1 MKITKRILP
10 LLIVIVVLLFVGMG
24 CSIKNKATVKAVIT
38 EELDLLKNLDSDTA
52 QKYISYKTLFPDAT
66 ENEISSSI
74 VQEVF
79 SIFFQ
84 DFNYKILN
92 IDVDNANDRAVA
104 KLRLTTPDA
113 QTLAKDYVSARLEF
127 LLRKA
132 VNDDSQNTED
142 ITCSTEECY
151 QIMYELLTNGSYK
164 SVKTEGMVELQN
176 TDRKKDQWEIISNSA
191 FENDLV
197 GGLLTYL
204 SDTDLLSPEET
215 LSVYFQT
222 LKHLTP
228 AEMSDFLGIESILN
242 SSDAIKNDI
251 ASALVEKVHTTFDY
265 EILNCTVDGYTA
277 SIETNITTFDS
288 DSVLSSYEL
297 ELETYM
303 DTPEAVY
310 DGFEKRYEKS
320 VSMLLEK
327 IENCETV
334 VTKPVTFQLI
344 NDGTSWKFD
353 DKGHILGEAIFGI
366 LNSASVEVS

>member
-1 MKITKRILP
+1 MKIIFERKRIRMKITKRILP
-10 LLIVIVVLLFVGMG
+10 LLIVIVVLFFVGMG
-24 CSIKNKATVKAVIT
+24 CSIKNKATVKAEIT

-104 KLRLTTPDA
+104 KLRLTTPDV

-176 TDRKKDQWEIISNSA
+176 TDR
-191 FENDLV
+191 
-197 GGLLTYL
+197 
-204 SDTDLLSPEET
+204 
-215 LSVYFQT
+215 
-222 LKHLTP
+222 
-228 AEMSDFLGIESILN
+228 
-242 SSDAIKNDI
+242 
-251 ASALVEKVHTTFDY
+251 
-265 EILNCTVDGYTA
+265 
-277 SIETNITTFDS
+277 
-288 DSVLSSYEL
+288 
-297 ELETYM
+297 
-303 DTPEAVY
+303 
-310 DGFEKRYEKS
+310 
-320 VSMLLEK
+320 
-327 IENCETV
+327 
-334 VTKPVTFQLI
+334 
-344 NDGTSWKFD
+344 
-353 DKGHILGEAIFGI
+353 
-366 LNSASVEVS
+366 

>member
-104 KLRLTTPDA
+104 KLRLTTPDV

>member
-10 LLIVIVVLLFVGMG
+10 LLIVIVVLFFVGMG

-66 ENEISSSI
+66 ENETASSI

-79 SIFFQ
+79 SLFFQ
-84 DFNYKILN
+84 NFNYKILN
-92 IDVDNANDRAVA
+92 VDVDNANHRAAA
-104 KLRLTTPDA
+104 KLRLTTLDTEA
-113 QTLAKDYVSARLEF
+113 LAKDFVCARLEF

-132 VNDDSQNTED
+132 ANDDSQSTED

-151 QIMYELLTNGSYK
+151 QIMYELLSNGSYDK
-164 SVKTEGMVELQN
+164 VKTEGFVELQN
-176 TDRKKDQWEIISNSA
+176 TDKKKDQWEIINDSA

-197 GGLLTYL
+197 GGLLTHL

-222 LKHLTP
+222 LKHMTP
-228 AEMSDFLGIESILN
+228 AEMSAFLGIESILN
-242 SSDAIKNDI
+242 SSDDVKNDI

-265 EILNCTVDGYTA
+265 KIIKCNVDGYTA

-288 DSVLSSYEL
+288 DSILKSYEE

-303 DTPEAVY
+303 ATPDAVY
-310 DGFEKRYEKS
+310 DGSVKRYEKS
-320 VSMLLEK
+320 VALLLEK
-327 IENCETV
+327 IEICETLITV
-334 VTKPVTFQLI
+334 PVTFQLV

-353 DKGHILGEAIFGI
+353 NNGHVLGGAIFGN
-366 LNSASVEVS
+366 LSSAPAHP